1 MSSDSLQTVL
11 VVDDAPE
18 NITLLSGILGE
29 HYRVK
34 VALNGEKALS
44 IAQSDDPPD
53 IILLDIM
60 MPGIDG
66 YEVCRILK
74 DNEVTEPIPVIFV
87 TGVSDALNE
96 EHGLDIGAVD
106 YITKPVSPSLVLAR
120 VKTQLRLYNQSRHL
134 EELVEQ
140 RTRELMKTQAQL
152 MHAEKMESVGR
163 LAAGVAHEVK
173 NPLAI
178 IRMGAYYL
186 SSVVESEEGL
196 AEVLHDFDDAV
207 QRADDVIM
215 GLLDFSHDSELAL
228 KDGDLND
235 VVQRS
240 LHLVAHEMRQ
250 RNIEVSSELSEE
262 IPSIQLDAGKLQQ
275 VLINIFI
282 NSAQAMER
290 DGQLAVSTRLKTLDS
305 ELGDS
310 FAAAE
315 HVLWLE
321 VADSGP
327 GFCED
332 DRDKIF
338 DPFYTTKPVG
348 EGTGLGL
355 SVSRKIMSLHNGQ
368 IDIRNKPEGGAAV
381 SLVFKITNGVNE

>member
-18 NITLLSGILGE
+18 NITLLSSILGE

-196 AEVLHDFDDAV
+196 AEVLHDIDDAV

-310 FAAAE
+310 FATAE

-355 SVSRKIMSLHNGQ
+355 SVSRKIMSLHNGL